1 MNDKQTIRA
10 WLKVHRTQLPMYLLS
25 DPAFMAE
32 HRDYCRYER
41 IRTFSI
47 IAVVLT
53 ILILSYS
60 GCEAVD
66 HGDPQFSSRVIP
78 SPVKP
83 DDGADYTGARF
94 SAPGLAASAGTLCRS
109 AWKAERSTNYAPP
122 DGGAEALTDEAAG
135 AF

>member
-10 WLKVHRTQLPMYLLS
+10 WLKVHRTQLPMYLLC

-32 HRDYCRYER
+32 YRDHCRYER

-78 SPVKP
+78 H
-83 DDGADYTGARF
+83 DCGADYTGAIL
-94 SAPGLAASAGTLCRS
+94 APGLAASAGISSSPTAKEVARS
-109 AWKAERSTNYAPP
+109 VAVTN
-122 DGGAEALTDEAAG
+122 GLHFGELTAAVRPI
-135 AF
+135 

>member
-1 MNDKQTIRA
+1 MNDQRTIRA

-32 HRDYCRYER
+32 YRDHCRYER

-78 SPVKP
+78 H
-83 DDGADYTGARF
+83 DCGADYTGARF
-94 SAPGLAASAGTLCRS
+94 SAPGLAASAGISSSPTAKEVARS
-109 AWKAERSTNYAPP
+109 VAVTN
-122 DGGAEALTDEAAG
+122 GLHFGELTAAVRPI
-135 AF
+135 

>member
-32 HRDYCRYER
+32 YRDHCRYER

-47 IAVVLT
+47 IVVVF
-53 ILILSYS
+53 ILLVLAYQ
-60 GCEAVD
+60 GCESVD

-78 SPVKP
+78 H
-83 DDGADYTGARF
+83 DCGADYTCAHF
-94 SAPGLAASAGTLCRS
+94 SARGLAASAGTLCRS